1 MSSTQEYIREQMRVD
16 AKKKAERVERDLT
29 QEINELHKRVKLLE
43 ENMAYY
49 IKRNA

>member
-1 MSSTQEYIREQMRVD
+1 MSSTQEYIREQMRID
-16 AKKKAERVERDLT
+16 SKKKEERTEVHLT
-29 QEINELHKRVKLLE
+29 QQINELHKRVKLLE